1 MLLSLEYP
9 DPAVTTQVIRTME
22 AELTEVLVQL
32 LGNCSAEEFYA
43 IMRLVLQGLE
53 MRNVWQQNA
62 KVRHKLCL
70 FSTSF
75 FSFLYLGIF
84 FDRMINLINVF
95 FLIPDLCS
103 VVRSN

>member
-1 MLLSLEYP
+1 MLVSLEYP
-9 DPAVTTQVIRTME
+9 DPAVTTQVIQTIE
-22 AELTEVLVQL
+22 TELTEVLVQL

-70 FSTSF
+70 FSTSSVF
-75 FSFLYLGIF
+75 CILE
-84 FDRMINLINVF
+84 F
-95 FLIPDLCS
+95 FLTE
-103 VVRSN
+103 

>member
-1 MLLSLEYP
+1 MLVSLEYP
-9 DPAVTTQVIRTME
+9 DPAVTTQVIRRME
-22 AELTEVLVQL
+22 TELTEVLVQL
-32 LGNCSAEEFYA
+32 LGNCSTEEFYA

-62 KVRHKLCL
+62 KVRHKLSL

-75 FSFLYLGIF
+75 FSFLYLEIF
-84 FDRMINLINVF
+84 FLMNDKSDNFF
-95 FLIPDLCS
+95 FLLPALCS